1 MGIISTLGK
10 LKLIEIP
17 LEKRTMKAISEFK
30 YSVQNPTGDEWLIVN
45 KQEGSGYKSYKV
57 KLSDIKA
64 FIDEKNEETTHTV
77 RFFRTGQL
85 DDQIASINVEHG
97 QTIPASL
104 IPSLTDSSHPDP
116 FLVRNAGD

>member
-1 MGIISTLGK
+1 
-10 LKLIEIP
+10 
-17 LEKRTMKAISEFK
+17 MKTISEFK

-45 KQEGSGYKSYKV
+45 KQEGSGHKSYKV